1 MRLTFPTMILAVI
14 CASLALSGCRYRHVD
29 DGGYHVP
36 PKVAQAGRAVLDNP
50 GDVDAWVALGDAYRS
65 TRRFDE
71 AYKAYSEAN
80 KLSPGDKT
88 VQSRLAALK
97 TYRPLSELERR
108 ILTDPNDDEAWGDLG
123 DEHMAAGR
131 NEEAIE
137 CYRRAASIDPA
148 DGEWQNKL
156 LESGLDI
163 GEMLDTWLTNLP
175 DDDERIGD
183 IADALVEQGRIEEAL
198 QLYQRAHEIDPDDS
212 EWTRKIA
219 EHGGGIAGI
228 LGGVEGGV
236 EGGVPGGIANILS
249 ACGGAAEG
257 DDEAIGD
264 LGDVYAGQGNRE
276 LALQHYRRALEIDP
290 SDSEWQG
297 KVALYAGT
305 ATLADILEGRLA
317 ADPRNDE
324 IMGALA
330 AAYAELGHSDKAR
343 EMFIEALTIDPADGQ
358 WQGKLALLGGLAST
372 QELLEH
378 KRETD
383 PDNDEVV
390 GRLGDMH
397 AFLGDRDAAI
407 EAYSAALRLDPG
419 DEEWRSSIQ
428 QIAGT
433 AAVLDIID
441 PLIDTIED
449 DEALGD
455 LADLYAT
462 AGRTDRALEIY
473 RRAAS
478 LDPEDQ
484 EWQGKIQAFGP

>member
-1 MRLTFPTMILAVI
+1 MRLAVPVI
-14 CASLALSGCRYRHVD
+14 TIAVLSTLSLTAGCRYRNVD
-29 DGGYHVP
+29 STSYNVP

-97 TYRPLSELERR
+97 SYRPLSELERR
-108 ILTDPNDDEAWGDLG
+108 ILTDPDDDEAWGDLG

-131 NEEAIE
+131 NEEALE
-137 CYRRAASIDPA
+137 CYRRAASLDPA

-156 LESGLDI
+156 LESGIDI
-163 GEMLDTWLTNLP
+163 STMLDTWLTNLP

-183 IADALVEQGRIEEAL
+183 IADALVEQGRVEEAL

-219 EHGGGIAGI
+219 ELGGGIASI

-236 EGGVPGGIANILS
+236 EGGIVGGIA
-249 ACGGAAEG
+249 GAGTEGVASG

-264 LGDVYAGQGNRE
+264 LGDVYAQQGNRE

-290 SDSEWQG
+290 SDGEWQN
-297 KVALYAGT
+297 KVSLYAGT
-305 ATLADILEGRLA
+305 STLADILEGRLST
-317 ADPRNDE
+317 DPRNDE

-330 AAYAELGHSDKAR
+330 TAYAELGHTDKAR
-343 EMFIEALTIDPADGQ
+343 EMFVEALTIDPADGQ
-358 WQGKLALLGGLAST
+358 WQGKLSLLGGLAAT

-378 KRETD
+378 KLETD
-383 PDNDEVV
+383 PDNDEIM
-390 GRLGDMH
+390 GRIGDTR
-397 AFLGDRDAAI
+397 AFLGDHAGAL
-407 EAYSAALRLDPG
+407 EAYQAALALDPG
-419 DEEWRSSIQ
+419 DEEWRASIQ
-428 QIAGT
+428 QIAGS
-433 AAVLDIID
+433 AAVIAVID
-441 PLIDTIED
+441 PLVATIED

-462 AGRTDRALEIY
+462 AGQTDRALELY
-473 RRAAS
+473 RRALE

-484 EWQGKIQAFGP
+484 EWTGKVQAFGP

>member
-1 MRLTFPTMILAVI
+1 MRSFVYPLTLALI
-14 CASLALSGCRYRHVD
+14 CALFAVSGCRYHNTD
-29 DGGYHVP
+29 NGSYSVP

-108 ILTDPNDDEAWGDLG
+108 ILTDPDDDEAWGDLG

-131 NEEAIE
+131 NEEALE

-163 GEMLDTWLTNLP
+163 SEMLDTWLTNLP

-183 IADALVEQGRIEEAL
+183 IADALVEQGRIDEAL

-219 EHGGGIAGI
+219 EHGGGIAGV
-228 LGGVEGGV
+228 LGGVEGGM
-236 EGGVPGGIANILS
+236 EGGVPTGIAGLISS
-249 ACGGAAEG
+249 AGSAAEG

-330 AAYAELGHSDKAR
+330 SAYAELGHSDRAR
-343 EMFIEALTIDPADGQ
+343 EMFIEALTIDPSDGQ
-358 WQGKLALLGGLAST
+358 WQGKLALLSGCL
-372 QELLEH
+372 
-378 KRETD
+378 
-383 PDNDEVV
+383 
-390 GRLGDMH
+390 
-397 AFLGDRDAAI
+397 
-407 EAYSAALRLDPG
+407 
-419 DEEWRSSIQ
+419 
-428 QIAGT
+428 
-433 AAVLDIID
+433 
-441 PLIDTIED
+441 
-449 DEALGD
+449 
-455 LADLYAT
+455 
-462 AGRTDRALEIY
+462 
-473 RRAAS
+473 S
-478 LDPEDQ
+478 LNE
-484 EWQGKIQAFGP
+484 FF